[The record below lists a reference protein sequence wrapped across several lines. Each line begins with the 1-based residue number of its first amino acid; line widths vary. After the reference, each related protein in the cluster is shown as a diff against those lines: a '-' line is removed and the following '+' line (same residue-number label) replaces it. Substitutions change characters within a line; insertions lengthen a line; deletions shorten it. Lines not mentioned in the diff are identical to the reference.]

1 MALDK
6 SEGVVKAQKSRA
18 VFFTALLFRVVENRS
33 SETLTVNQLSAAL
46 TPKCFLQGLKP
57 IFIGTATWGLKPPP
71 PKEAIQRQDAAFGL
85 GALKRRP
92 YNSEKLTSID
102 GGDFFPGDG
111 SARSP
116 GSLRFS
122 YLHLLLFS

>member
-46 TPKCFLQGLKP
+46 TPQVLSSG
-57 IFIGTATWGLKPPP
+57 A
-71 PKEAIQRQDAAFGL
+71 EAHIHRHRDV
-85 GALKRRP
+85 GAEAP
-92 YNSEKLTSID
+92 TS
-102 GGDFFPGDG
+102 
-111 SARSP
+111 
-116 GSLRFS
+116 
-122 YLHLLLFS
+122 

>member
-57 IFIGTATWGLKPPP
+57 PP

-92 YNSEKLTSID
+92 YNSEKLTSTD

-116 GSLRFS
+116 GSLRSS